1 MRPADAVA
9 ALLRRTARPE
19 LAVILLVVSTIG
31 LMILRLPPTVV
42 DVLLTASLALT
53 VTLLMVALYLRSPVE
68 FSSFPAV
75 ILIATLFRLALNIT
89 TTRLILIEAE
99 GGAIIETFGQFVVGG
114 NVLVGLVVFLI
125 ITVVQFVVIAKGAER
140 VAEVAARFSL
150 DALPG
155 KQLSIDADLRNGDID
170 QAEARRRRKAL
181 EQESNL
187 YGAMDGAMKFVKGDA
202 IAGLVIILVNLLGGI
217 AIGTLQHGMSL
228 GGAVERFSLL
238 TVGDGLVSQIP
249 ALFTA
254 MSAGIVVTRVSGNEG
269 LTLGTEIGRQMI
281 ADPRALFVAGA
292 VIALLAAVP
301 GLPSLILFACGA
313 AMLAGAVVV
322 MLRRQTAEGPAAGAT
337 DRAAPERGPVDA
349 LPQARVRVLIGAGL
363 SATLSAAELRRA
375 LDAATEGLAA
385 ANGVPHPRVGFVLNA
400 DGEDGAVR
408 FEVDLVPVAD
418 GALPPDHAVVL
429 DAAEHAALAGAE
441 ATGGVDLPGLEAGLL
456 VPAAQARALAEA
468 GLPVLGPE
476 EAIAQAAEGVLRRY
490 AAQLFGLPEAR
501 ELLQRKQAEH
511 PELAA
516 EAMRVVPVPKL
527 TETLRL
533 LIAEEVPLGHFRA
546 VYETLLEVGQR
557 EQDPDGLA
565 EAIRR
570 ALRRQICHRLAD
582 RDRVIAGIIL
592 EEPTE
597 QALRRQLRATSSGQ
611 PALLLPD
618 EAARDLAARIRTEAG
633 LPQLPAVAPPR
644 VIVCAADLRRPLRDL
659 LVRYGVELAVLSYA
673 EIAPEFTVHPVGTVG
688 LAPLVAPRPQ
698 AQPLAADA

>member
-1 MRPADAVA
+1 MKATDAVA

-19 LAVILLVVSTIG
+19 LSVILLVVSTIG
-31 LMILRLPPTVV
+31 LMILRLPPMVV
-42 DVLLTASLALT
+42 DVLLTLSLALT
-53 VTLLMVALYLRSPVE
+53 ITLLMVALYLRSPVE

-217 AIGTLQHGMSL
+217 AIGSLQHRMSL

-269 LTLGTEIGRQMI
+269 LTLGTEIGRQMM

-301 GLPSLILFACGA
+301 GLPSVILFACGA
-313 AMLAGAVVV
+313 AMLAGAVAVL
-322 MLRRQTAEGPAAGAT
+322 LRRQVGEEQAVDREGRLPAE
-337 DRAAPERGPVDA
+337 RAAIDA
-349 LPQARVRVLIGAGL
+349 LPQARLRVLIGAGL
-363 SATLSAAELRRA
+363 SSTLAPADLRHA
-375 LDAATEGLAA
+375 LDAATERLSL
-385 ANGVPHPRVGFVLNA
+385 ANGVPYPRVGFVLNA
-400 DGEDGAVR
+400 DGEDGTVR
-408 FEVDLVPVAD
+408 FEVDFVPVAD
-418 GALPPDHAVVL
+418 GVLPPQHVVVL
-429 DAAEHAALAGAE
+429 DAAEHVALAGAE
-441 ATGGVDLPGLEAGLL
+441 TVSGVDLPGLEAGLL
-456 VPAAQARALAEA
+456 VAAVHARALNEA
-468 GLPVLGPE
+468 GIAVLAPE
-476 EAIAQAAEGVLRRY
+476 EAIARGAERVLRRY

-516 EAMRVVPVPKL
+516 EAMRVVAVPKL

-533 LIAEEVPLGHFRA
+533 LIAEDVPLNHFRA
-546 VYETLLEVGQR
+546 VYETLLEQGQR
-557 EQDPDGLA
+557 EQDAEGLA
-565 EAIRR
+565 EALRR

-597 QALRRQLRATSSGQ
+597 QALRRQIRPSSSGQ
-611 PALLLPD
+611 PALLVSD
-618 EAARDLAARIRTEAG
+618 EVARDLATRIRTEAG
-633 LPQLPAVAPPR
+633 LPQLLEVAPPR

-659 LVRYGVELAVLSYA
+659 LLRYGVELPVLSYA
-673 EIAPEFTVHPVGTVG
+673 EIAPEFTVHPVGIIG
-688 LAPLVAPRPQ
+688 LAPLVSPRPQ